1 MSGTSEAATL
11 QGLVLAGGFSRRMGR
26 DKAALQI
33 HELPQAEHVAT
44 LLSGLCE
51 SVAISV
57 RPDQRNLAARPW
69 YTIPDNDPGSGPLGA
84 IVSAQA
90 FAPGVAWLAVAC
102 DLPFVTEEVLAY
114 LVAHRDPTRL
124 ATCYS
129 SEHDG
134 LPEPCCTI
142 YEPRG
147 ADLIRESFA
156 RDMRCPRK
164 VLIDGDVLELE
175 QIFPGALDNINTP
188 TELEAAM
195 ERLRTPVA

>member
-1 MSGTSEAATL
+1 MSGTSEVATL

-33 HELPQAEHVAT
+33 HDRPQAEHVAT
-44 LLSGLCE
+44 LLSGLCGF
-51 SVAISV
+51 VAISV
-57 RPDQRNLAARPW
+57 RPDQRDLATRPW
-69 YTIPDNDPGSGPLGA
+69 HTIPDKDPGSGPLGA

-90 FAPGVAWLAVAC
+90 FAPGVAWLVVAC
-102 DLPFVTEEVLAY
+102 DLPFVNEEVLSCLIAN
-114 LVAHRDPTRL
+114 RDPSRL

-142 YEPRG
+142 YEPHG

-164 VLIDGDVLELE
+164 ILINGDVLALK
-175 QIFPGALDNINTP
+175 QISPGALDNINTP
-188 TELEAAM
+188 AELEAAM
-195 ERLRTPVA
+195 ERLRAVGA